1 MRLTRLG
8 SGFCQK
14 DGSGRTNSHSRSR
27 PRPTLPTRGRGG
39 GRRQPVDRRQR
50 RALLRQ
56 EKKKEKQSRHRQP
69 AHQDTLGH
77 DADDDEDGDDG
88 DDDDDNDD
96 KDGYNDNDDA
106 PTVTVQRLQ
115 EAPKSIL
122 KKPRKRKG
130 SLRESEEEEAEAV
143 PAAKKRLGKSVRDR
157 LAQDDAEIAY
167 LEKKLKITSKKKK
180 GCQPS
185 LGDET
190 LDFLLA
196 GLKDDY
202 LDDRPERAAREN
214 LLAAASAVPSGEGH
228 GSDDGSDSPDAFE
241 GFSDDDG
248 DGDGEADHGRASQAR
263 PMPRENPYKP
273 GLSTETGPGV
283 AGQKYVPPSLR
294 KPVSAEAEPEHL
306 ARLRRQI
313 RGLVNRLSEARLLPI
328 LGEVEELYRAHPR
341 ADVTNILTDL
351 LLATLCDPSVL
362 ADTYC
367 ILHGGF
373 LAGLYRLMGTDV
385 GATVVQRIVEE
396 FLAHH
401 ARVSAI
407 ADPAVAAAA
416 GKECTNLVSLLAE
429 LYNFQVIGCVLVFDL
444 VRLFLAELSELH
456 TELLLRIVRSKRC
469 PPYPSCPP
477 TS

>member
-1 MRLTRLG
+1 M
-8 SGFCQK
+8 
-14 DGSGRTNSHSRSR
+14 
-27 PRPTLPTRGRGG
+27 
-39 GRRQPVDRRQR
+39 
-50 RALLRQ
+50 
-56 EKKKEKQSRHRQP
+56 
-69 AHQDTLGH
+69 
-77 DADDDEDGDDG
+77 
-88 DDDDDNDD
+88 
-96 KDGYNDNDDA
+96 
-106 PTVTVQRLQ
+106 TVQRPQ
-115 EAPKSIL
+115 EALKSIL

-130 SLRESEEEEAEAV
+130 GLRESEEEAEAE

-167 LEKKLKITSKKKK
+167 LEKRLKITSKKKK

-214 LLAAASAVPSGEGH
+214 LLAATSAVSSGEDH
-228 GSDDGSDSPDAFE
+228 GSDDGSDGPDAFE
-241 GFSDDDG
+241 GFSDDD
-248 DGDGEADHGRASQAR
+248 DGEADHGHASQAR

-273 GLSTETGPGV
+273 GLSAEAGPG
-283 AGQKYVPPSLR
+283 AASQKYVPPSLR
-294 KPVSAEAEPEHL
+294 KPASAEAEPEHL
-306 ARLRRQI
+306 ARLRRQL
-313 RGLVNRLSEARLLPI
+313 RGLVNRLSEARLLPV

-351 LLATLCDPSVL
+351 LLATLCDPAVL
-362 ADTYC
+362 ADTYR

-407 ADPAVAAAA
+407 ADPAVAAGA

-456 TELLLRIVRSKRC
+456 TELLLRTVRSNPC
-469 PPYPSCPP
+469 PPYPSCPS